1 MSILVSNLTKYYG
14 SSKAVDDISF
24 EVHSGEILGFLGPN
38 GAGKTTSMR
47 IITCYLTP
55 SSGSV
60 KVEGR
65 DVQDDSLE
73 VRKLVGYLPEQN
85 PLYLD
90 MNVVE
95 YLEYA
100 AQLQA
105 VAKSSVSRRV
115 KEMVDVCGLG
125 EMKHKD
131 IGQLSKG
138 YRQRVGLAAAMIHE
152 PKVLILD
159 EPTSGL
165 DPNQII
171 EIRSL
176 IKSIGKEKTVVLST
190 HILPEVQA
198 TCNRVVI
205 INRGKIVAD
214 GPIEDLQRSLHGGE
228 RIVLEVELSDGQTFD
243 MVSVQVKAIPAVE
256 QVSLLHEHNGIK
268 KFSIETS
275 SAIDIRRDLFQLC
288 IQKGWGLLELH
299 REQTSLE
306 DIFRQLTSDSV
317 K

>member
-1 MSILVSNLTKYYG
+1 MSILVNHLSKLYG
-14 SSKAVDDISF
+14 NAKAVDDISF

-38 GAGKTTSMR
+38 GAGKTTTMR
-47 IITCYLTP
+47 VITCFLTP
-55 SSGSV
+55 SAGSV

-65 DVQDDSLE
+65 DIRSDSLE
-73 VRKLVGYLPEQN
+73 VRRLIGYLPEAN

-90 MNVVE
+90 MNVLE

-100 AQLQA
+100 AQLQG
-105 VAKSSVSRRV
+105 VLKPYIPRRV
-115 KEMVDVCGLG
+115 KEMVEVCVLG

-138 YRQRVGLAAAMIHE
+138 FRQRVGLAGAMIHD

-165 DPNQII
+165 DPNQIV

-176 IKSIGKEKTVVLST
+176 IKQLGKQKTVVLST

-228 RIVLEVELSDGQTFD
+228 RVVLEIEVPDGLSFE
-243 MVSVQVKAIPAVE
+243 MVSVQIKSIPAVDA
-256 QVSLLHEHNGIK
+256 VSLIEERNGLK
-268 KFSIETS
+268 RFSVETS
-275 SAIDIRRDLFQLC
+275 RAVDVRKELFQLC
-288 IQKGWGLLELH
+288 VQQAWGLLELH

-306 DIFRQLTSDSV
+306 DIFRELTAG
-317 K
+317 

>member
-1 MSILVSNLTKYYG
+1 MSILVGNLSKLYG
-14 SSKAVDDISF
+14 DAKAVDDISF

-38 GAGKTTSMR
+38 GAGKTTTMR
-47 IITCYLTP
+47 IITCYLMP
-55 SSGSV
+55 SAGSV
-60 KVEGR
+60 KVEGK
-65 DVQDDSLE
+65 DLLAESLE

-90 MNVVE
+90 MNVLE
-95 YLEYA
+95 YLEYT
-100 AQLQA
+100 AQLQG
-105 VAKSSVSRRV
+105 VLKPMIPRRM

-125 EMKHKD
+125 EMKHKV

-138 YRQRVGLAAAMIHE
+138 YRQRVGLAAAMIHD
-152 PKVLILD
+152 PRVLILD

-165 DPNQII
+165 DPNQIV

-176 IKSIGKEKTVVLST
+176 IRNLGSQKTVVLST

-198 TCNRVVI
+198 TCNRVII

-214 GPIEDLQRSLHGGE
+214 GPIEDLQRSMHGGE
-228 RIVLEVELSDGQTFD
+228 RIVLEVETRDGQSFD
-243 MVSVQVKAIPAVE
+243 MIAAQVKMISAIE
-256 QVSLLHEHNGIK
+256 TVSLLDERNGVK
-268 KFSIETS
+268 KVSIATS
-275 SAIDIRRDLFQLC
+275 HAVDIRRELFQLC
-288 IQKGWGLLELH
+288 VSKGWDLLELH

-306 DIFRQLTSDSV
+306 DIFRLLTSDSV

>member
-1 MSILVSNLTKYYG
+1 MSILVRNLSKSYG
-14 SSKAVDDISF
+14 DAKAVDNISF

-38 GAGKTTSMR
+38 GAGKTTTMR
-47 IITCYLTP
+47 MITCYLMP
-55 SSGSV
+55 SSGTV

-65 DVQDDSLE
+65 DVVDESFE

-90 MNVVE
+90 MNVLE

-100 AQLQA
+100 AQLQG
-105 VAKSSVSRRV
+105 VHKSAMSRRM
-115 KEMVDVCGLG
+115 KEMVDVCGLQ

-138 YRQRVGLAAAMIHE
+138 YRQRVGLAAAMIHD
-152 PKVLILD
+152 PRVLILD

-165 DPNQII
+165 DPNQIV

-176 IKSIGKEKTVVLST
+176 IKNIGKQKTVILST

-214 GPIEDLQRSLHGGE
+214 GPIAELQRGTHGGE
-228 RIVLEVELSDGQTFD
+228 RIVLEMEVSDGQSFD
-243 MVSVQVKAIPAVE
+243 SIAVQVKVLPSVGA
-256 QVSLLHEHNGIK
+256 VSLLNEQNGVRRIAV
-268 KFSIETS
+268 ETTTQV
-275 SAIDIRRDLFQLC
+275 DIRRDLFNLC
-288 IQKGWGLLELH
+288 VQKGWGLLELH

-306 DIFRQLTSDSV
+306 EVFRQLTSDVSP
-317 K
+317 

>member
-14 SSKAVDDISF
+14 DAKAVDDVSF

-38 GAGKTTSMR
+38 GAGKTTTMR
-47 IITCYLTP
+47 IITCYHAP
-55 SSGSV
+55 SAGAV

-65 DVQDDSLE
+65 DIMTDSYE

-90 MNVVE
+90 MNVLE

-100 AQLQA
+100 AQLQGLPRQLIPR
-105 VAKSSVSRRV
+105 RRV
-115 KEMVDVCGLG
+115 DMVDVCGLG

-138 YRQRVGLAAAMIHE
+138 YRQRVGLAAAMIHD

-165 DPNQII
+165 DPNQIV

-176 IKSIGKEKTVVLST
+176 IQSIGREKTVILST

-198 TCNRVVI
+198 TCDRVVI

-214 GPIEDLQRSLHGGE
+214 GPIADLQRSMTGGE
-228 RIVLEVELSDGQTFD
+228 KIMFEVEMPDGQTPE
-243 MVSVQVKAIPAVE
+243 MISVQVKMIPAIDS
-256 QVSLLHEHNGIK
+256 VSLIAERNGVK
-268 KFSIETS
+268 RLSISTS
-275 SAIDIRRDLFQLC
+275 RAVDIRRDLFQLC
-288 IQKGWGLLELH
+288 VQKGWVLLELH

-306 DIFRQLTSDSV
+306 DIFRQLTSDSTR
-317 K
+317 

>member
-1 MSILVSNLTKYYG
+1 MSIQVSNLSKYYG
-14 SSKAVDDISF
+14 DTRAVDDISF

-47 IITCYLTP
+47 VITCYLPP
-55 SSGSV
+55 SGGTV

-65 DVQDDSLE
+65 DIVSESLE

-90 MNVVE
+90 MNVSE
-95 YLEYA
+95 YLDYS
-100 AQLQA
+100 AQLQG
-105 VAKSSVSRRV
+105 VESRMVPRRRR
-115 KEMVDVCGLG
+115 EMIDVCGLG
-125 EMKHKD
+125 EMMHKD

-138 YRQRVGLAAAMIHE
+138 YRQRVGLAAAMIHD

-165 DPNQII
+165 DPNQIV
-171 EIRSL
+171 EIRTL
-176 IKSIGKEKTVVLST
+176 IHNLGTEKTVVLST

-198 TCNRVVI
+198 TCTRVII

-214 GPIEDLQRSLHGGE
+214 ASIDDLHKGMRGGDK
-228 RIVLEVELSDGQTFD
+228 IILEVRAPESDTPQTIAA
-243 MVSVQVKAIPAVE
+243 VLRNIPQVESAVLTGE
-256 QVSLLHEHNGIK
+256 TDRSM
-268 KFSIETS
+268 KFTVG
-275 SAIDIRRDLFQLC
+275 SARATDIRADLFRLC
-288 IQKGWGLLELH
+288 VEKGWVALELR

-306 DIFRQLTSDSV
+306 DIFRELTMQS
-317 K
+317 

>member
-1 MSILVSNLTKYYG
+1 MSIRVSNLFKMYG
-14 SSKAVDDISF
+14 DAIAVENISF

-38 GAGKTTSMR
+38 GAGKTTTMR
-47 IITCYLTP
+47 IITCYLAP
-55 SSGSV
+55 SAGSI
-60 KVEGR
+60 KVEGL
-65 DVQDDSLE
+65 DVMKESLE
-73 VRKLVGYLPEQN
+73 VRQLVGYLPEQN

-90 MNVVE
+90 MNVLD

-100 AQLQA
+100 AQLQG
-105 VAKSSVSRRV
+105 VHRQFMPRRM
-115 KEMVDVCGLG
+115 KEMVEVCGLG

-138 YRQRVGLAAAMIHE
+138 YRQRVGLAAAMIHD

-165 DPNQII
+165 DPNQIA

-176 IKSIGKEKTVVLST
+176 IQNLGQEKTVILST

-214 GPIEDLQRSLHGGE
+214 GPIEELQRSLHGGE
-228 RIVLEVELSDGQTFD
+228 RIVLEVELPERESFKAL
-243 MVSVQVKAIPAVE
+243 SLQVKTIPAIE
-256 QVSLLHEHNGIK
+256 SVSLISELDGTM
-268 KFSIETS
+268 KFSVGTS
-275 SAIDIRRDLFQLC
+275 QPVDVRKDLFQLC

-306 DIFRQLTSDSV
+306 DIFRELTSESLR
-317 K
+317 

>member
-1 MSILVSNLTKYYG
+1 MSILVSNLSKYYG
-14 SSKAVDDISF
+14 TSKAVDDISF

-47 IITCYLTP
+47 MITCYLTP
-55 SSGSV
+55 NAGSI

-65 DVQDDSLE
+65 DVQTDSLE

-95 YLEYA
+95 HLEYSA
-100 AQLQA
+100 LLQG
-105 VAKSSVSRRV
+105 VQRPMISRKIR
-115 KEMVDVCGLG
+115 EMIDVCGLG
-125 EMKHKD
+125 EMKHKG

-138 YRQRVGLAAAMIHE
+138 YRQRVGLATAMIHD

-165 DPNQII
+165 DPNQIV

-176 IKSIGKEKTVVLST
+176 IKNLGKEKTVVLST

-214 GPIEDLQRSLHGGE
+214 GPIQDLQRSLHGGE
-228 RIVLEVELSDGQTFD
+228 RVIMEIEVSDGQSFE
-243 MVSVQVKAIPAVE
+243 MVSVQLKAIPAVE
-256 QVSLLHEHNGIK
+256 QVSLIAEQDGVK
-268 KFSIETS
+268 KFSIETMG
-275 SAIDIRRDLFQLC
+275 ATDIRRDLFRLC
-288 IQKGWGLLELH
+288 VEKGWGMLELH

-306 DIFRQLTSDSV
+306 DIFRQLTSDST

>member
-1 MSILVSNLTKYYG
+1 MSILAHNLSKYYG
-14 SSKAVDDISF
+14 DAKAVDDITF

-38 GAGKTTSMR
+38 GAGKTTTMR
-47 IITCYLTP
+47 MITCYLAP
-55 SSGSV
+55 SAGTAT
-60 KVEGR
+60 VEGK
-65 DVQDDSLE
+65 DIQTESLE

-85 PLYLD
+85 PLYFD
-90 MNVVE
+90 MNVLE

-100 AQLQA
+100 AQLQGIA
-105 VAKSSVSRRV
+105 RGMISRRV
-115 KEMVDVCGLG
+115 KHMVEVCALG

-152 PKVLILD
+152 PRVLILD

-165 DPNQII
+165 DPNQIV

-176 IKSIGKEKTVVLST
+176 VREIGKQKTVILST
-190 HILPEVQA
+190 HILSEVQA
-198 TCNRVVI
+198 TCNRVI
-205 INRGKIVAD
+205 IISRGKIVAD

-228 RIVLEVELSDGQTFD
+228 KLLLEVEVPREESFP
-243 MVSVQVKAIPAVE
+243 MISVQLKNLPSVE
-256 QVSLLHEHNGIK
+256 DITLLEEHNGVK
-268 KFSIETS
+268 KVSI
-275 SAIDIRRDLFQLC
+275 AIARAADIRRELFAFC
-288 IQKGWGLLELH
+288 VTKGWTILELH

-306 DIFRQLTSDSV
+306 DIFRQLTADSA

>member
-1 MSILVSNLTKYYG
+1 MSILVSNLSKYYG
-14 SSKAVDDISF
+14 TAKAVDNLSF

-55 SSGSV
+55 SSGTV

-65 DVQDDSLE
+65 DVVEESFE

-90 MNVVE
+90 MNVLD
-95 YLEYA
+95 YLEYS
-100 AQLQA
+100 AQLQG
-105 VAKSSVSRRV
+105 VPKDRMLRRLR
-115 KEMVDVCGLG
+115 EMVDVCGLG

-138 YRQRVGLAAAMIHE
+138 YRQRVGLAAAMIHD
-152 PKVLILD
+152 PRVLILD

-165 DPNQII
+165 DPNQIV

-176 IKSIGKEKTVVLST
+176 IQNLGKEKTVVLST

-198 TCNRVVI
+198 TCDRVVI

-214 GPIEDLQRSLHGGE
+214 GPIEDLQRSLYGGE
-228 RIVLEVELSDGQTFD
+228 RVMLEVALPEEETFKS
-243 MVSVQVKAIPAVE
+243 VSTQVKAIPAIE
-256 QVSLLHEHNGIK
+256 SVSLVSELNGTM
-268 KFSIETS
+268 KFSVATTQAVDVRKEI
-275 SAIDIRRDLFQLC
+275 FQLC
-288 IQKGWGLLELH
+288 IQKGWTILELH

-306 DIFRQLTSDSV
+306 EIFRELTSDV
-317 K
+317 PR

>member
-24 EVHSGEILGFLGPN
+24 EVHSGEILGFLSPN
-38 GAGKTTSMR
+38 GAGKTTTMR
-47 IITCYLTP
+47 VITCYLMP
-55 SSGSV
+55 SSGSAQ
-60 KVEGR
+60 VEGMN
-65 DVQDDSLE
+65 VVDDSLE

-90 MNVVE
+90 MNVLE

-100 AQLQA
+100 AQLQGVLKA
-105 VAKSSVSRRV
+105 MITRRMR
-115 KEMVDVCGLG
+115 EMVEVCGLG

-138 YRQRVGLAAAMIHE
+138 FRQRVGLAAAMIHD

-165 DPNQII
+165 DPNQIV

-176 IKSIGKEKTVVLST
+176 IQNLGKQKTVVLST

-214 GPIEDLQRSLHGGE
+214 GPIKDLRQSLHGRE
-228 RIVLEVELSDGQTFD
+228 KLILEVEVPDGQTFD
-243 MVSVQVKAIPAVE
+243 MIFVELRAIPAV
-256 QVSLLHEHNGIK
+256 H
-268 KFSIETS
+268 
-275 SAIDIRRDLFQLC
+275 D
-288 IQKGWGLLELH
+288 
-299 REQTSLE
+299 
-306 DIFRQLTSDSV
+306 
-317 K
+317 

>member
-1 MSILVSNLTKYYG
+1 MSILVSNLSKYYG
-14 SSKAVDDISF
+14 SSKAVDDITF

-47 IITCYLTP
+47 MITCYLTP
-55 SSGSV
+55 SAGSV

-65 DVQDDSLE
+65 DIQKDSLE
-73 VRKLVGYLPEQN
+73 VLRLVGYLPEQN

-90 MNVVE
+90 MNVIE
-95 YLEYA
+95 YLEFSA
-100 AQLQA
+100 VLQG
-105 VAKSSVSRRV
+105 VSRPMIGRRV
-115 KEMVDVCGLG
+115 KEMVEVCGLG
-125 EMKHKD
+125 EMKHKG

-138 YRQRVGLAAAMIHE
+138 YRQRVGLGGAMIHD
-152 PKVLILD
+152 PRVLILD

-165 DPNQII
+165 DPNQIV

-176 IKSIGKEKTVVLST
+176 IQNLGKQKTVVLST

-198 TCNRVVI
+198 TCDRVII

-214 GPIEDLQRSLHGGE
+214 GPIQDLQRSLHGGE
-228 RIVLEVELSDGQTFD
+228 RIVLEVEIPDGQSFE
-243 MVSVQVKAIPAVE
+243 MISVQIRTIPAIE
-256 QVSLLHEHNGIK
+256 QVSLVAERNGMK
-268 KFSIETS
+268 KFSIDTLG
-275 SAIDIRRDLFQLC
+275 AVDIRKDLFQLC